1 MVYERSL
8 KTFKLLQKISHY
20 LYPHRGFEQPFGC
33 FDTTSL
39 TIMDRQ
45 LFLILFLQV
54 HNLLS
59 VMLGSML
66 FLRTVF
72 RFFLVLYAERF
83 VKKGNLCLNLLQ
95 QLYWLAWVVFVVNGL
110 VPFVP
115 LLSGTYPWNTYR
127 GQLCLGALADGE
139 NDKSTEFTQHL
150 FFAFKMLTL
159 AFYGVKYFQ
168 RVNKYVHGHC
178 PGRKMSSIGKYPRNI
193 IGLQE
198 TLFIILILHCFAFA
212 ILIFRLTA
220 KNLDKSN
227 AFLVNLICESCLHSI
242 YFSVF
247 IFARSKDMPTRK
259 QAARCVKFNTS
270 KVKTLQP
277 RRPHDMYFPSK
288 QCPIQVDL
296 DISKTCMFELKEPA
310 GLKLSNQNS
319 SQSNSK
325 LCLKDTNE
333 NSGISKIHPRV
344 TTVYHSS
351 SKAKQNT
358 RLREDGFKSVQP
370 KRRTDSMN
378 LLQMPPIASE
388 NHLPI
393 DLKLQK
399 DPEAIINF
407 PSESFR
413 IHVHSIEDSD
423 QIEPVQLGVHRFS
436 YFTTAKN

>member
-1 MVYERSL
+1 
-8 KTFKLLQKISHY
+8 
-20 LYPHRGFEQPFGC
+20 
-33 FDTTSL
+33 
-39 TIMDRQ
+39 MDRQ

-54 HNLLS
+54 NNLLG
-59 VMLGSML
+59 VMLGSTL
-66 FLRTVF
+66 FLSIVF
-72 RFFLVLYAERF
+72 RFFLVLNAERF

-115 LLSGTYPWNTYR
+115 LLSGTYPVDTYR
-127 GQLCLGALADGE
+127 GQLCLGALTDGE
-139 NDKSTEFTQHL
+139 NDKSSGFSQHI
-150 FFAFKMLTL
+150 FFAFKMFTL
-159 AFYGVKYFQ
+159 AFYGVRYFK

-178 PGRKMSSIGKYPRNI
+178 PGQKLSSIGKYPRNI

-198 TLFIILILHCFAFA
+198 TLFITFILLCLAFA

-227 AFLVNLICESCLHSI
+227 AFLVNLICESCLHLL

-259 QAARCVKFNTS
+259 QAARCVEFNTS

-277 RRPHDMYFPSK
+277 RRPRDLYFPSQ

-296 DISKTCMFELKEPA
+296 DISKTCLFEPKEPA
-310 GLKLSNQNS
+310 DLKLSNQNS

-325 LCLKDTNE
+325 LCLKDTNVK
-333 NSGISKIHPRV
+333 NKVISKIHPRV
-344 TTVYHSS
+344 TTLYHSS
-351 SKAKQNT
+351 LKAKQNT

-370 KRRTDSMN
+370 KVQPDSSN
-378 LLQMPPIASE
+378 LLKMPPIASE
-388 NHLPI
+388 NHSPI

-407 PSESFR
+407 PSESLR
-413 IHVHSIEDSD
+413 IHVQSIEDSD
-423 QIEPVQLGVHRFS
+423 QIEPVQRADHRFN
-436 YFTTAKN
+436 YFTAEKMKIK